1 MLSLLLTVG
10 SLDLSIRSL
19 PTPRSRILFLPIDLF
34 LLKHQGILQMTI
46 NLPQAITPAFTTSTF
61 AVYVDLQILGYL
73 HWVVFFVLNQF
84 RIFPLP
90 RTTLSIDTMFM
101 PLSNDG
107 IPYSNFA
114 GAVHSLVLKEPT
126 HDWREEA
133 ATAVSVARKAKASAS
148 VSRLSTL
155 VHPLLLPP
163 PLSLIRSR
171 SARPLV
177 CIPSVLFTSFT
188 TSSFTSVINQMPL
201 PWTLIQVRTS

>member
-1 MLSLLLTVG
+1 MLSVLLTVG
-10 SLDLSIRSL
+10 SLGLSICSL
-19 PTPRSRILFLPIDLF
+19 PTSRSRILFLPIDLS

-61 AVYVDLQILGYL
+61 VVYLDIQILGGYL

-107 IPYSNFA
+107 IPYSAFT

-133 ATAVSVARKAKASAS
+133 LIAASVARKAKASVSAS
-148 VSRLSTL
+148 
-155 VHPLLLPP
+155 
-163 PLSLIRSR
+163 
-171 SARPLV
+171 
-177 CIPSVLFTSFT
+177 
-188 TSSFTSVINQMPL
+188 
-201 PWTLIQVRTS
+201 